1 MCMHIYTGN
10 SSITTTRLG
19 PQFLFSVIG
28 SQDNKE
34 DFLASTKIENLRISR
49 FCVNSQKNINAIVKC
64 LIVQYM
70 VEKYFSPMKLFIP
83 PQKKTLS
90 LNLYISNCW
99 ATFSHYNRLAYF

>member
-19 PQFLFSVIG
+19 TTVSFQCHW
-28 SQDNKE
+28 
-34 DFLASTKIENLRISR
+34 TKIEYLRISR

-83 PQKKTLS
+83 PQKNIGPQPL
-90 LNLYISNCW
+90 
-99 ATFSHYNRLAYF
+99 RQ